1 MNRQALAKA
10 SHSHK
15 MRLKKHETASM
26 KQHFFTSTLRA
37 LGGLFFVA
45 SSSLTLAQT
54 HTTTELSHTV
64 VAATSTA
71 ATWPT
76 KSIRIIVPFGAGSF
90 TDIAARTVGAEL
102 SAKLGQSII
111 VETKGGA
118 GSTLGTDL
126 VAKAAPDGYTFL
138 VTDNSFAVSAALYD
152 ALPYSPKDIIQ
163 VSLLADAPAV
173 LVGRPGL
180 APNTL
185 KQTVEAARSQP
196 GKLTFGS
203 GGQGSSAQLAME
215 AFLLQNKLELV
226 HVPFKG
232 IAPALLEVAADR
244 VDLAISSVGSASA
257 YIKDGRLL
265 GLAVSSEKRHPSLPQ
280 VPTFA
285 EAGFPSY
292 KMMYWFGMMAPAGT
306 PPAIIE
312 RMQKE
317 IVKAVATQKVVEVF
331 ATTGVRAIATSSA
344 TFTKMVQS
352 DTNLWAEV
360 IARAKIKPE

>member
-1 MNRQALAKA
+1 MN
-10 SHSHK
+10 H
-15 MRLKKHETASM
+15 T
-26 KQHFFTSTLRA
+26 FFTKML
-37 LGGLFFVA
+37 
-45 SSSLTLAQT
+45 LTLGVLLFAPHLAVAQT
-54 HTTTELSHTV
+54 
-64 VAATSTA
+64 AAPASLANSTA
-71 ATWPT
+71 ASNSATPAWPT
-76 KSIRIIVPFGAGSF
+76 KPIRIVVPFGAGSF

-102 SAKLGQSII
+102 STKLGQSII

-138 VTDNSFAVSAALYD
+138 VTDNSFAVSSALYEK
-152 ALPYSPKDIIQ
+152 LPYAPKDLVQ

-180 APNTL
+180 PAKTL
-185 KQTVEAARSQP
+185 KDMVELARSQP

-215 AFLLQNKLELV
+215 AFLLQNKLELI

-232 IAPALLEVAADR
+232 IAPALMEVAADR
-244 VDLAISSVGSASA
+244 VDIAISSVGTASA
-257 YIKDGRLL
+257 YLKDNRLL
-265 GLAVSSEKRHPSLPQ
+265 GLAVSSEKRHPNMPN
-280 VPTFA
+280 VPTFT
-285 EAGFPSY
+285 EAGFSNY

-306 PPAIIE
+306 PPAIID

-317 IVKAVATQKVVEVF
+317 IVKAVATPKVVEVF
-331 ATTGVRAIATSSA
+331 AATGVRAIATSPA

-352 DTNLWAEV
+352 ETTLWSEV
-360 IARAKIKPE
+360 ITRAKIKPE

>member
-1 MNRQALAKA
+1 MKITFFAKMLLSVGALVLAPLLA
-10 SHSHK
+10 VAQS
-15 MRLKKHETASM
+15 TAP
-26 KQHFFTSTLRA
+26 A
-37 LGGLFFVA
+37 GLSNAVVA
-45 SSSLTLAQT
+45 SSP
-54 HTTTELSHTV
+54 
-64 VAATSTA
+64 ATPA
-71 ATWPT
+71 WPT
-76 KSIRIIVPFGAGSF
+76 KPIRIVVPFGAGSF

-102 SAKLGQSII
+102 SAKLGQPII

-138 VTDNSFAVSAALYD
+138 VTDNSFAVSAALYEK
-152 ALPYSPKDIIQ
+152 LPYSPKDIMQ

-180 APNTL
+180 PVKTL
-185 KQTVEAARSQP
+185 KEVVELARSQP

-215 AFLLQNKLELV
+215 AFLLQNKIELV

-232 IAPALLEVAADR
+232 IAPALMEVAADR
-244 VDLAISSVGSASA
+244 VDIAISSVGTASA
-257 YIKDGRLL
+257 YLKDNRLL
-265 GLAVSSEKRHPSLPQ
+265 GLAVSSEKRHPNIPN
-280 VPTFA
+280 VPTFT
-285 EAGFPSY
+285 EAGFSSY

-306 PPAIIE
+306 PPAVIE

-317 IVKAVATQKVVEVF
+317 IVKAVATQKVIDVF
-331 ATTGVRAIATSSA
+331 AATGVRAIATSPA

-352 DTNLWAEV
+352 ETTLWSEV
-360 IARAKIKPE
+360 ITRAKIKPE